1 MIEKLHYTVV
11 WSLQM
16 DKRVYRGIQS
26 LATVQEVEFHNENI
40 LYNGSVA
47 LLDELT
53 SSTGRATSSDEIVHN
68 NNTGTR
74 LDCALLDLESVL

>member
-1 MIEKLHYTVV
+1 MTEKLHDTVV
-11 WSLQM
+11 LSLQM

-26 LATVQEVEFHNENI
+26 LATEVEFHNENV
-40 LYNGSVA
+40 LHNGSVA

-74 LDCALLDLESVL
+74 LDCALLDLESIL

>member
-1 MIEKLHYTVV
+1 MTEKLHYTVV

-40 LYNGSVA
+40 LHNGSIA